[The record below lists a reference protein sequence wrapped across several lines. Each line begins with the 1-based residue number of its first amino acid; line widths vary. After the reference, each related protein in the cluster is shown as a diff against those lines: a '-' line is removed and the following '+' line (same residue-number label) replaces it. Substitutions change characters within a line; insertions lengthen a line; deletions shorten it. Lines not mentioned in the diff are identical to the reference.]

1 MHTMRHDFAESLRS
15 SQTEEVGLSKV
26 PVVTEAQFSLLRRP
40 DAVEYKGRF
49 WRPADASKGLIFIP
63 VNPLAVIK
71 PEEAGFPVA
80 ASLGYRATVDGIE
93 PNAVSYLH
101 IMRDL
106 ESFSI
111 DKIPNKYMRRD
122 LRAVIRDPNVSVFR
136 PTPENPGLLV
146 EQGAQ
151 LHASSSAVQ
160 EYSPFGRHTRQAF
173 EAGLETSGFNSG
185 NLLILAGLVEGNLA
199 GYVTGLAVDNTA
211 IAEMLVVGDS
221 YKSTNVGT
229 RLMYAFIEACQRT
242 EGIDQIYNWRVEPSK
257 PGISQYKERLG
268 FSATEV
274 PATVVLR
281 PGINS
286 LFQFAVR
293 KVRPEVYKRL
303 YGQY

>member
-1 MHTMRHDFAESLRS
+1 MRLDFAESLRV
-15 SQTEEVGLSKV
+15 SQTEAVGFSTV
-26 PVVTEAQFSLLRRP
+26 PVVSEAQFSVLRRP

-49 WRPADASKGLIFIP
+49 WRPADASKGLIYIP

-80 ASLGYRATVDGIE
+80 ASLGYRATVDGAE
-93 PNAVSYLH
+93 SNAVSH
-101 IMRDL
+101 VHVMRELD
-106 ESFSI
+106 SFGI

-122 LRAVIRDPNVSVFR
+122 LRAVIRDPKVRVYM
-136 PTPENPGLLV
+136 PTPENPGLLI
-146 EQGAQ
+146 EQAAQ

-160 EYSPFGRHTRQAF
+160 EYSPFGRHTREAF
-173 EAGLETSGFNSG
+173 EAGLDASGFNSG
-185 NLLILAGLVEGNLA
+185 NLLILAGLVEGKLA
-199 GYVTGLAVDNTA
+199 GYVTGLAVGDTA

-242 EGIDQIYNWRVEPSK
+242 EGVDQIYNWRVEPSK

-268 FSATEV
+268 FPATAV

-281 PGINS
+281 PG
-286 LFQFAVR
+286 LDGVFKAVR
-293 KVRPEVYKRL
+293 KFKPEIYKKL